1 MPTKRERRKSH
12 YSHTKGV
19 FVAISSIEVSITNN
33 DEPIVI
39 KDLAPWTTQYG
50 FVSVVDDVIIIV
62 NHAQADQ
69 N

>member
-1 MPTKRERRKSH
+1 M
-12 YSHTKGV
+12 V